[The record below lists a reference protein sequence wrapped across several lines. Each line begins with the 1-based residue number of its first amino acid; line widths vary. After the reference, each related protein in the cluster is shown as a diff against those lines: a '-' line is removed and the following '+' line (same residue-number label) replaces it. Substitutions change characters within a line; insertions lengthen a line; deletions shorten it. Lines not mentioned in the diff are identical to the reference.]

1 MVERQVCRDDSA
13 TTIASDQMDRVREA
27 TPTGQPFG
35 SPEFMD
41 GIRTFSPRLAERKR
55 GRPSKES

>member
-13 TTIASDQMDRVREA
+13 TTIASYQMDRVREA

-41 GIRTFSPRLAERKR
+41 GIRTFLPPAGRKEAR
-55 GRPSKES
+55 QT